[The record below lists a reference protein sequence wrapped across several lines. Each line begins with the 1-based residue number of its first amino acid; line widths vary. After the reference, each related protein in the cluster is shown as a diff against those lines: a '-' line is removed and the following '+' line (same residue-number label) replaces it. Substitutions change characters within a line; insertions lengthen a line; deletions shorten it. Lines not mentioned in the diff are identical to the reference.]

1 MLVII
6 VHTIDDELDVHSYE
20 ECITNVVSTWVCP
33 QFDTKLC
40 ECDELAKRLLFQL
53 LNRLGVRLVW
63 AGKVVLERNNRMM
76 YVRLSFIQRLFS

>member
-63 AGKVVLERNNRMM
+63 A
-76 YVRLSFIQRLFS
+76 LSENEKKRSDQFREGRFREE

>member
-1 MLVII
+1 LQLVLVIV

-40 ECDELAKRLLFQL
+40 ECDELAKWLLFQL

-63 AGKVVLERNNRMM
+63 A
-76 YVRLSFIQRLFS
+76 LSENEKKRSDQFREGRFREE